1 MHALTI
7 TLFLV
12 TSFFMKN
19 VQVLTNGIEVKL
31 HRNALSVIE
40 PLTGLEE
47 DDDLEFENTIWH
59 ESDMGEFQFGML
71 LFFFCSYL
79 SKFLFFTSF

>member
-1 MHALTI
+1 
-7 TLFLV
+7 
-12 TSFFMKN
+12 MKN

-31 HRNALSVIE
+31 QRNALSVIE
-40 PLTGLEE
+40 PPTGLEE

-59 ESDMGEFQFGML
+59 GSDMGKFQFGM
-71 LFFFCSYL
+71 FFFCSYL